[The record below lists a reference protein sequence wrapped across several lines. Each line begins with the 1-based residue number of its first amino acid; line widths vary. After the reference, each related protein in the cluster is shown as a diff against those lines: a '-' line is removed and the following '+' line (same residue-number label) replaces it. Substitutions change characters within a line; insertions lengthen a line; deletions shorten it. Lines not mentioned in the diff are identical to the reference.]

1 MTPTPTPFNGRRVLG
16 AGLVI
21 GAISLASA
29 LFLRALIANTPTRVS
44 EASLFWGTFL
54 ASASG
59 LLAGMAVEAVRQLRD
74 HNPDPEYQRQRP
86 GRRARPR

>member
-1 MTPTPTPFNGRRVLG
+1 MTPPSPLNGRRVVS

-21 GAISLASA
+21 GAISLAIA
-29 LFLRALIANTPTRVS
+29 LFLRALVVNIPARVS
-44 EASLFWGTFL
+44 EAALFWSTVL
-54 ASASG
+54 AGASG

-86 GRRARPR
+86 GRRPRV